1 MFHLYVSTHWKSNV
15 SRAETLVLN
24 VSFLVS
30 MFHFFLPYPFPK
42 KHNGSDLKPQWER
55 FKTSMG
61 EKLNPNGRNTTE
73 TLKSK
78 MKHRM
83 PMFHLLKVLIIN
95 ALCYKNETWNKK
107 RLKVNIMYAYVRA
120 RKERVLTWGQ
130 RVLTWGRRVPAS
142 AFACQG
148 SMPWQANTIHFLIA
162 KLGIEPQLGNADAGT
177 RRPQVRMR
185 PQRTYIY
192 TYIYAWNNPIYVL
205 QHKT

>member
-1 MFHLYVSTHWKSNV
+1 
-15 SRAETLVLN
+15 
-24 VSFLVS
+24 
-30 MFHFFLPYPFPK
+30 
-42 KHNGSDLKPQWER
+42 
-55 FKTSMG
+55 
-61 EKLNPNGRNTTE
+61 
-73 TLKSK
+73 

-120 RKERVLTWGQ
+120 RKERVLTSSWRVLTSRQ

-148 SMPWQANTIHFLIA
+148 SMPWQVNTIHFLIA
-162 KLGIEPQLGNADAGT
+162 KLGHRPPTWQCRREDASPPSEDTSPKWG
-177 RRPQVRMR
+177 RVASVP
-185 PQRTYIY
+185 I
-192 TYIYAWNNPIYVL
+192 YIYAWNKRTYIYIYIYAWNKRIYVL